1 ERKRGQRRD
10 ACFADRKASPLCVT
24 WRPWHRERSVSRTLD
39 RLWAASSAFPNG
51 SRSTRDASTNSRRAR
66 AATSGFTSTSNARA
80 AQIPRGGPA
89 PAGFLP
95 SPRLPPTALDV
106 FLRPAGIKHA
116 FNYGLERV
124 RFITPVKAG
133 ARVRNRIG
141 LLSVEERGAERLL
154 LRTDNKIEIE
164 AEEKPAM
171 LAVALVL
178 VERGNANGR

>member
-1 ERKRGQRRD
+1 MASRR
-10 ACFADRKASPLCVT
+10 R
-24 WRPWHRERSVSRTLD
+24 RTL
-39 RLWAASSAFPNG
+39 AARKSLLSLLA
-51 SRSTRDASTNSRRAR
+51 
-66 AATSGFTSTSNARA
+66 
-80 AQIPRGGPA
+80 
-89 PAGFLP
+89 
-95 SPRLPPTALDV
+95 PTALDV
-106 FLRPAGIKHA
+106 FIRPAGIKHA

>member
-1 ERKRGQRRD
+1 MVTLAHPTFSLDDSASFVGREFGVSEWITIDQGRIDQFA
-10 ACFADRKASPLCVT
+10 ACTGDHQWLHVDV
-24 WRPWHRERSVSRTLD
+24 ERS
-39 RLWAASSAFPNG
+39 
-51 SRSTRDASTNSRRAR
+51 RRE
-66 AATSGFTSTSNARA
+66 S
-80 AQIPRGGPA
+80 PYGGPIA
-89 PAGFLP
+89 HGFLTL
-95 SPRLPPTALDV
+95 SLLAPTALDV
-106 FLRPAGIKHA
+106 FIRPAGIKQA

-141 LLSVEERGAERLL
+141 LLSVEERGAEHLL
-154 LRTDNKIEIE
+154 LRTENKIEIE